1 MFRYRLLS
9 LVALAAL
16 IVGAARPASAIPLLQ
31 LEVTNGVY
39 DTVDEDTVATTNAFT
54 MYAYLTPPNNASVAD
69 INKLL
74 AQTFYISAAI
84 SPKVS
89 ATNPNLGSFS
99 FNGTTVNA
107 TSDMTYGTPPMPATF
122 SSDIPSHGIYE
133 TYFKEFSFKF
143 LAANKSAAYDVQ
155 TATQFDAPQPVLPG
169 NKEMYYAAFTVDISA
184 LNPTKQLH
192 FDLYTV
198 STDKKGTKYLE
209 KAPFSHDASS
219 GMHAP
224 EPGTWVMLGTGLAA
238 IAAQIRRRRKS

>member
-1 MFRYRLLS
+1 MSRYRFLS
-9 LVALAAL
+9 LVALTAL

-31 LEVTNGVY
+31 LEVSNGVY

-54 MYAYLTPPNNASVAD
+54 LYAYLTPPNNASAAD

-74 AQTFYISAAI
+74 GQTFYISAAI

-107 TSDMTYGTPPMPATF
+107 TSDMAYGTPPMPSTF
-122 SSDIPSHGIYE
+122 SDDIAGHGIYE
-133 TYFKEFSFKF
+133 TYFKEFSFQF
-143 LAANKSAAYDVQ
+143 LAANTSAAYDVES
-155 TATQFDAPQPVLPG
+155 ATQFDAPQPLSPG
-169 NKEMYYAAFTVDISA
+169 NKTMYYAAFNVDISA

-238 IAAQIRRRRKS
+238 IAAQMRRRRKS

>member
-1 MFRYRLLS
+1 
-9 LVALAAL
+9 VA
-16 IVGAARPASAIPLLQ
+16 
-31 LEVTNGVY
+31 
-39 DTVDEDTVATTNAFT
+39 
-54 MYAYLTPPNNASVAD
+54 
-69 INKLL
+69 
-74 AQTFYISAAI
+74 
-84 SPKVS
+84 
-89 ATNPNLGSFS
+89 
-99 FNGTTVNA
+99 
-107 TSDMTYGTPPMPATF
+107 
-122 SSDIPSHGIYE
+122 
-133 TYFKEFSFKF
+133 
-143 LAANKSAAYDVQ
+143 
-155 TATQFDAPQPVLPG
+155 PG